1 MHSSIFVCAGV
12 AQDRVWHRHPHGCGR
27 VCLAIVAALLAFGG
41 SAHGQSLANVPG
53 VVVDYR
59 TNASRTY
66 FFSDPEIVVLPNGDY
81 VASHALAGSL
91 SNSGVSGTTSV
102 FRSSDKGATWS
113 SLGDLPN
120 MLRGSLFVS
129 GSALYLIGANKDT
142 SGNNT
147 QIRKSLD
154 NGTTWTT
161 PSGTTS
167 GLFSS
172 VGGPGTPTNPVVYDG
187 RIWCGFTTSVYSAPV
202 GSDLLN
208 QANWTR
214 SNAPPWNDYF
224 GVSSPLWFEGQ
235 VMASPATGVVI
246 MPKVRPETPP
256 VNFTAKPPYAA
267 VINVTSP
274 TTTTFDPA
282 TGFVPFAGGEKK
294 FGASHDPVSGKFYAL
309 SNPVLSLYEST
320 TVPELVRNTGAIL
333 SSKDLYHWD
342 VEKIFLYTSNVTQ
355 EAFQYFQFDYDGN
368 DMVVASRT
376 AFNIGGTMD
385 RGHDSNLLTV
395 HKIQNFRTAAPDQLL
410 VADTAN
416 NQVLR
421 YEATQYQNAPLGSFT
436 LGTSFSGAAL
446 DKPTDLA
453 QAANGDVYVREQG
466 GRILRFDALGNF
478 ISTVSSAPVAFQ
490 GTQLSSIVQPAS
502 GERAWTLVGSGSWS
516 DIRNWYYWGRP
527 DTNEEIANF
536 GSAAL
541 TSSTV
546 SISEAVTMKGLRFR
560 NDQTYT
566 LSGSGAITIASASGT
581 GTIAVERGAHVA
593 NVALTIGTN
602 AVATAAAGTSL
613 AFKQAIDLNGKE
625 LRVTGAGLLSAD
637 GLFDMHGGTLVL
649 DGLSP
654 FTFGAT
660 STPTLDGVLRLD
672 PDPSLTLTPGRTFDL
687 LDGTAVLS
695 GRQFQSVIL
704 PTLSGGMS
712 WDTTSLYS
720 TGVVIVVP
728 EPGTG
733 ALVAAMGVIVGLGS
747 WLRRSRRSL
756 RE

>member
-1 MHSSIFVCAGV
+1 MRRPSIARLGDGNHRFPGSRYRSAWQRCLTV
-12 AQDRVWHRHPHGCGR
+12 A
-27 VCLAIVAALLAFGG
+27 LALVASEALAQTADLSG
-41 SAHGQSLANVPG
+41 VPG
-53 VVVDYR
+53 EVVNYR
-59 TNASRTY
+59 LNATRRY
-66 FFSDPEIVVLPNGDY
+66 FFSDPEIIVLPNGDY
-81 VASHALAGSL
+81 VASHALAGRD
-91 SNSGVSGTTSV
+91 SGSGTSGTTSL
-102 FRSSDKGATWS
+102 FRSSDKGTTWT
-113 SLGDLPN
+113 SLGDLPD

-129 GSALYLIGANKDT
+129 GSALYLIGANNDVG
-142 SGNNT
+142 GNHT
-147 QIRKSLD
+147 QIRRSLD

-161 PSGTTS
+161 PTS
-167 GLFSS
+167 STNGQFTSL
-172 VGGPGTPTNPVVYDG
+172 GGPGTPVNPVVHDG
-187 RIWCGFTTSVYSAPV
+187 RIWFAWSSTVVSAPV

-208 QANWTR
+208 ANSWTIA
-214 SNAPPWNDYF
+214 NPPPWNNYF
-224 GVSSPLWFEGQ
+224 NSSSTLWFEGQ
-235 VMASPATGVVI
+235 TMASPATGVVV
-246 MPKVRPETPP
+246 MPKVRPESPP

-267 VINVTSP
+267 LITVTSSA
-274 TTTTFDPA
+274 TTAFDPA
-282 TGFVPFAGGEKK
+282 TGFVPFPGGEKK
-294 FGASHDPVSGKFYAL
+294 FGASYDPVSGKFYAM
-309 SNPVLSLYEST
+309 SNPVLAIYTSST
-320 TVPELVRNTGAIL
+320 NPELIRNTGAML

-342 VEKIFLYTSNVTQ
+342 VEKIVLYTDNVTQ

-436 LGTSFSGAAL
+436 LGATFSGAAL

-478 ISTVSSAPVAFQ
+478 ISTVASAPVAFQ

-502 GERAWTLVGSGSWS
+502 GERAWTQTGSGNWN

-546 SISEAVTMKGLRFR
+546 TISEAVTMKGFRFQS
-560 NDQTYT
+560 DQTYT
-566 LSGSGAITIASASGT
+566 LSGSGAITIATASGT
-581 GTIAVERGAHVA
+581 GTIAVQRGAHQSLVD
-593 NVALTIGTN
+593 VTLGTN
-602 AVATAAAGTSL
+602 AVASAAAGATL
-613 AFKQAIDLNGKE
+613 AFKEAFDLNGKE
-625 LRVTGAGLLSAD
+625 LRVTGAGMLTAD
-637 GLFDMHGGTLVL
+637 GAFDMQGGTLVL

-654 FTFGAT
+654 FTFGSNAT
-660 STPTLDGVLRLD
+660 ASLDGVLRLD
-672 PDPSLTLTPGRTFDL
+672 PDPSLTLTPGRSFDL
-687 LDGTAVLS
+687 LDGTAYLS
-695 GRQFQSVIL
+695 GQQFQSVIL
-704 PTLSGGMS
+704 PPLSGGMT

-728 EPGTG
+728 EPGG
-733 ALVAAMGVIVGLGS
+733 ASLVGPLGLMLYVGHRV
-747 WLRRSRRSL
+747 RRERSGADG
-756 RE
+756 

>member
-1 MHSSIFVCAGV
+1 
-12 AQDRVWHRHPHGCGR
+12 
-27 VCLAIVAALLAFGG
+27 
-41 SAHGQSLANVPG
+41 
-53 VVVDYR
+53 
-59 TNASRTY
+59 
-66 FFSDPEIVVLPNGDY
+66 LPNGDY
-81 VASHALAGSL
+81 VASNALAGRD
-91 SNSGVSGTTSV
+91 SGSGTSGTTSL

-113 SLGDLPN
+113 SLGNLPN

-129 GSALYLIGANKDT
+129 GSALYLIGANNDVG
-142 SGNNT
+142 GNNT

-172 VGGPGTPTNPVVYDG
+172 VGGPGTPTNPVVYGG
-187 RIWCGFTTSVYSAPV
+187 RIWCGFSTSVFSAPV

-208 QANWTR
+208 QANWTQ
-214 SNAPPWNDYF
+214 SNAPSWNDYF

-235 VMASPATGVVI
+235 VIASPSTGVVM
-246 MPKVRPETPP
+246 MPKVRPQLPT
-256 VNFTAKPPYAA
+256 FGAKPPYAA
-267 VINVTSP
+267 MITVTSP
-274 TTTTFDPA
+274 TTTTF
-282 TGFVPFAGGEKK
+282 
-294 FGASHDPVSGKFYAL
+294 AS
-309 SNPVLSLYEST
+309 ST
-320 TVPELVRNTGAIL
+320 TPELVRNTAAML
-333 SSKDLYHWD
+333 SSKDLYRWD
-342 VEKIFLYTSNVTQ
+342 VEMIFLYTSNVTQ
-355 EAFQYFQFDYDGN
+355 EGFQYFQFDYDGN

-395 HKIQNFRTAAPDQLL
+395 HKIQNFRSAAPDQLL

-421 YEATQYQNAPLGSFT
+421 YEATQYQNAALGSFT
-436 LGTSFSGAAL
+436 LGTTFSGAAL

-527 DTNEEIANF
+527 DTNDEIANF

-593 NVALTIGTN
+593 NVALTLGTN
-602 AVATAAAGTSL
+602 AVASAAAGASL
-613 AFKQAIDLNGKE
+613 AFKQAFDLNGKE

-637 GLFDMHGGTLVL
+637 GRFDMHGGTLVL

-660 STPTLDGVLRLD
+660 STPTLDGVLRFE
-672 PDPSLTLTPGRTFDL
+672 PDSSLTLAPGRTFDL

-720 TGVVIVVP
+720 TGVVAVVP

-733 ALVAAMGVIVGLGS
+733 ALVGVIVGLGS
-747 WLRRSRRSL
+747 WRRRSRRSL

>member
-1 MHSSIFVCAGV
+1 MQVLVSVCADVG
-12 AQDRVWHRHPHGCGR
+12 QDRVWYKHPRVCGR
-27 VCLAIVAALLAFGG
+27 VCLAIVAALLAFGS

-53 VVVDYR
+53 VVVDYQLNSTR
-59 TNASRTY
+59 RY

-81 VASHALAGSL
+81 VASHALAGAD
-91 SNSGVSGTTSV
+91 SNSGTSGTTSL

-113 SLGDLPN
+113 SLGNLPN

-154 NGTTWTT
+154 NGATWTT
-161 PSGTTS
+161 PTGTTN

-172 VGGPGTPTNPVVYDG
+172 VGGPGTPTNPVVYGG
-187 RIWCGFTTSVYSAPV
+187 RIWAGFTTSLFSAPV

-214 SNAPPWNDYF
+214 SDAPPWNNYF
-224 GVSSPLWFEGQ
+224 GVSAPLWFEGQ
-235 VMASPATGVVI
+235 VMASSATGVVI

-282 TGFVPFAGGEKK
+282 TGFVPLPGGEKK
-294 FGASHDPVSGKFYAL
+294 FGGSYDPVSGKFYVL
-309 SNPVLSLYEST
+309 SNPVLALYESG
-320 TVPELVRNTGAIL
+320 TVPELVRNTGAML
-333 SSKDLYHWD
+333 SSKDLTHWD

-355 EAFQYFQFDYDGN
+355 EGFQYFQFDYDGD

-395 HKIQNFRTAAPDQLL
+395 HKIQNFRSATPDQLL

-446 DKPTDLA
+446 DRPTDLA

-502 GERAWTLVGSGSWS
+502 GERAWTQEASGNWS

-546 SISEAVTMKGLRFR
+546 TINEAVTMKGLRFR

-593 NVALTIGTN
+593 NVALALGTN
-602 AVATAAAGTSL
+602 TVATAAVGAAL
-613 AFKQAIDLNGKE
+613 AFKQAFDLNGKE
-625 LRVTGAGLLSAD
+625 LRMTGAGLLSAD

-660 STPTLDGVLRLD
+660 STPTLDGVLRFE
-672 PDPSLTLTPGRTFDL
+672 PDASLALTAGRTFDL
-687 LDGTAVLS
+687 LDGTAALS
-695 GRQFQSVIL
+695 GQQFQSVIL
-704 PTLSGGMS
+704 PTLSGGLS

-720 TGVVIVVP
+720 TGVVAVVP
-728 EPGTG
+728 EPGT
-733 ALVAAMGVIVGLGS
+733 ASLVGVMGVIVSIGY
-747 WLRRSRRSL
+747 WLRLSRRNV
-756 RE
+756 RR

>member
-1 MHSSIFVCAGV
+1 MV
-12 AQDRVWHRHPHGCGR
+12 ASEA
-27 VCLAIVAALLAFGG
+27 LAQTADLSG
-41 SAHGQSLANVPG
+41 VPG
-53 VVVDYR
+53 VVLNYR
-59 TNASRTY
+59 LNSTRTY

-91 SNSGVSGTTSV
+91 SNSGVTGTTSL
-102 FRSSDKGATWS
+102 FRSSDKGSTWT
-113 SLGDLPN
+113 SLGSLPN

-147 QIRKSLD
+147 QIRRSLD

-202 GSDLLN
+202 GTDLLN

-214 SNAPPWNDYF
+214 SDAPPWNNYF
-224 GVSSPLWFEGQ
+224 GVSNPLWFEGQ
-235 VMASPATGVVI
+235 VMASSATGVVM

-267 VINVTSP
+267 LITVTSP

-282 TGFVPFAGGEKK
+282 TGFVPLPGGEKK
-294 FGASHDPVSGKFYAL
+294 FGGSYDPVSGKFYVL
-309 SNPVLSLYEST
+309 SNPVLAAYASG

-333 SSKDLYHWD
+333 SSKDLSHWD
-342 VEKIFLYTSNVTQ
+342 VEKIFLYTENVTQ
-355 EAFQYFQFDYDGN
+355 EGFQYFQFDYDGN

-395 HKIQNFRTAAPDQLL
+395 HKIQNFRTAAPDQIL

-421 YEATQYQNAPLGSFT
+421 YETTQYQNAPLGTFT
-436 LGTSFSGAAL
+436 LGATFAGAAL

-478 ISTVSSAPVAFQ
+478 ISTVASAPVAFQ

-502 GERAWTLVGSGSWS
+502 GERAWIQTVSGSWS

-536 GSAAL
+536 GSAAI

-546 SISEAVTMKGLRFR
+546 TINEAVTMKGFRFQS
-560 NDQTYT
+560 DHTYT
-566 LSGSGAITIASASGT
+566 LSGTGAITVVSASGT
-581 GTIAVERGAHVA
+581 GTIGVQRGAHATQVA
-593 NVALTIGTN
+593 VTLGTN
-602 AVATAAAGTSL
+602 AVAVSAAGASL
-613 AFKQAIDLNGKE
+613 VFKQALDMNGKE
-625 LRVTGAGLLSAD
+625 LRVTGAGMLTAD
-637 GLFDMHGGTLVL
+637 GEFDMQGGTLVL

-654 FTFGAT
+654 FTFGSNAT
-660 STPTLDGVLRLD
+660 ASLDGVLRLD
-672 PDPSLTLTPGRTFDL
+672 PDPSLTLTPGRSFDL
-687 LDGTAVLS
+687 LDGTTYLS
-695 GRQFQSVIL
+695 GQQFQSVVL
-704 PTLSGGMS
+704 PTLSSGMS
-712 WDTTSLYS
+712 WDTTSFYS

-728 EPGTG
+728 EPAAALLGTTG
-733 ALVAAMGVIVGLGS
+733 AMLCVGW
-747 WLRRSRRSL
+747 WLHRWRRATQA
-756 RE
+756 